1 MPPHQDHKP
10 SLFTAPADGRAVF
23 CFKGFNFHY
32 LSHQLPDLFS
42 FIFKG
47 EVKKDASFFFL
58 SKTNL
63 WFVILHTFALEEV
76 IVVAVVVVVIVVV
89 LEEGVKNAP
98 YIYNILRGC
107 MFFFSTLQD

>member
-63 WFVILHTFALEEV
+63 WFVILHTFALEQE
-76 IVVAVVVVVIVVV
+76 VVVVIVVV

-98 YIYNILRGC
+98 YIYIYTWGVFL
-107 MFFFSTLQD
+107 FSTFLD